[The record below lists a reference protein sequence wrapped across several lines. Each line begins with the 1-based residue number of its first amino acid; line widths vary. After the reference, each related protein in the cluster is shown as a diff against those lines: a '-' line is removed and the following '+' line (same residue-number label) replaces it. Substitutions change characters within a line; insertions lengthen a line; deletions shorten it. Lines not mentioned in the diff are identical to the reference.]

1 MRGGGLRTGHP
12 SGAPPRA
19 ATSTLVRGTL
29 PQGVSVIMGQTR
41 GDHDSPEDDPSTASS
56 ERPDEIVILLVN
68 RRKGNETDKAWAL
81 RLLERMVGNA
91 ADLSACTFRSI
102 QNDLE
107 GAMGKPRG
115 SLNPYCERDLGP
127 AIAKHLRARQS
138 REKAT

>member
-1 MRGGGLRTGHP
+1 
-12 SGAPPRA
+12 
-19 ATSTLVRGTL
+19 
-29 PQGVSVIMGQTR
+29 MGQTR

-115 SLNPYCERDLGP
+115 SLNPYCERP
-127 AIAKHLRARQS
+127 WACHCKTPSCEAVS
-138 REKAT
+138 